1 MFSFAE
7 LHQLYDG
14 PIPPA
19 ALAVARFGSPEMVAL
34 VRAHGETAFF
44 RSMVLGQLKTIRM
57 RRADGTYYPAL
68 LADLQL
74 YRRQFRGW
82 NRLAAELRRAIGAR
96 DIHPV
101 QVSQGSARAVPPA
114 RDGHRLAKGAP
125 MNPTLQHSLAEHE
138 YL

>member
-68 LADLQL
+68 LDDLRL

-82 NRLAAELRRAIGAR
+82 NRVAAELRRAIGGRGIHPGQTSPRSAPTLPAAR
-96 DIHPV
+96 DAPCP
-101 QVSQGSARAVPPA
+101 S
-114 RDGHRLAKGAP
+114 KGAP
-125 MNPTLQHSLAEHE
+125 PTPRLQHC
-138 YL
+138 